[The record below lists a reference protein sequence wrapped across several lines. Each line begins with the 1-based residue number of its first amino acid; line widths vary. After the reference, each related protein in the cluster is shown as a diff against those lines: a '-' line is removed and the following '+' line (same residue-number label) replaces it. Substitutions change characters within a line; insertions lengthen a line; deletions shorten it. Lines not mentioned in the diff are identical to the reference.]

1 MKNYGIIVL
10 TNGGNMRQE
19 KAHKIKLLKLWEI
32 LKRETDSEHRLSTR
46 ELLDKLAGEGIE
58 CDRRTL
64 YDDIKVLNEYGYEIM
79 QDRSR
84 ANLYYVEDRN
94 FDIPELKILI
104 DSVEASS
111 FITKKKS
118 RELISKIASLGG
130 SHRAELLKKYSIE
143 YNTKKH
149 NNENIYYSVMA
160 IGEAIDKKRKIRFQ
174 YYDTDVLKNKVLRK
188 DGNYYIVNP
197 CCMVYDNNNYYL
209 VCYDDKHR
217 QLSHY
222 RIDRMLN
229 AEVCTDKIDN
239 YPNLKNS
246 DIRNHIN
253 QLFGMY
259 TGEKTKVKI
268 RADNSLVDVVQDKFG
283 DVNSFKYDNDN
294 FVFYADVQ
302 LSPMFYSWCFSLGSK
317 IAIIEPASAVES
329 YRERLRVAF
338 ESIKE

>member
-1 MKNYGIIVL
+1 
-10 TNGGNMRQE
+10 MRQE

-46 ELLDKLAGEGIE
+46 ELLDKLASEGIE

-118 RELISKIASLGG
+118 RELISKIAALGG

>member
-1 MKNYGIIVL
+1 
-10 TNGGNMRQE
+10 MRQE
-19 KAHKIKLLKLWEI
+19 KAHKIKLLKLWEF

-46 ELLDKLAGEGIE
+46 ELLDKLASEGIE

-338 ESIKE
+338 ESIK

>member
-1 MKNYGIIVL
+1 
-10 TNGGNMRQE
+10 MRQE
-19 KAHKIKLLKLWEI
+19 KAHKIKLLKLWEF

-46 ELLDKLAGEGIE
+46 ELLDKLASEGIE

-174 YYDTDVLKNKVLRK
+174 YYDTDVLKHKVLRK

>member
-1 MKNYGIIVL
+1 
-10 TNGGNMRQE
+10 MRQE
-19 KAHKIKLLKLWEI
+19 RAHKIKLLKLWEI

-46 ELLDKLAGEGIE
+46 ELLDKLASVGIE

-79 QDRSR
+79 QDRSK

-104 DSVEASS
+104 DAVEASS
-111 FITKKKS
+111 FFTKKKS

-149 NNENIYYSVMA
+149 SNERIYYTVTE

-174 YYDTDVLKNKVLRK
+174 YYDTDVLKHKVLRK
-188 DGNYYIVNP
+188 DGKYYIVNP

-229 AEVCTDKIDN
+229 VEACTEKIDT
-239 YPNLKNS
+239 YPNLNNS

-259 TGEKTKVKI
+259 AGEKTIVKI

-283 DVNSFKYDNDN
+283 DVNSLKYDNDN

-329 YRERLRVAF
+329 YRERLSVAL
-338 ESIKE
+338 ESIKD

>member
-1 MKNYGIIVL
+1 
-10 TNGGNMRQE
+10 MRQE
-19 KAHKIKLLKLWEI
+19 KAHKIKLLKLWEF

-46 ELLDKLAGEGIE
+46 ELLDKLASEGIE

-174 YYDTDVLKNKVLRK
+174 YYDTDVLKHKVLRK

-197 CCMVYDNNNYYL
+197 CYMVYDNNNYYL

>member
-1 MKNYGIIVL
+1 
-10 TNGGNMRQE
+10 MRQE
-19 KAHKIKLLKLWEI
+19 KAHKIKLLKLWEF

-46 ELLDKLAGEGIE
+46 ELLDKLASEGIE

-174 YYDTDVLKNKVLRK
+174 YYDTDVLKHKVLRK

-217 QLSHY
+217 KLSHY

>member
-1 MKNYGIIVL
+1 
-10 TNGGNMRQE
+10 MRQE
-19 KAHKIKLLKLWEI
+19 KAHKIKLLKLWEF

-46 ELLDKLAGEGIE
+46 ELLDKLASEGIE

>member
-1 MKNYGIIVL
+1 
-10 TNGGNMRQE
+10 MRQE
-19 KAHKIKLLKLWEI
+19 RAHKIKLLKLWEI

-46 ELLDKLAGEGIE
+46 ELLDKLASVGIE

-79 QDRSR
+79 QDRSK
-84 ANLYYVEDRN
+84 ANLYYVEDRS

-104 DSVEASS
+104 DAVEASS
-111 FITKKKS
+111 FFTKKKS
-118 RELISKIASLGG
+118 RELISKIAALGG

-149 NNENIYYSVMA
+149 SNERIYYTVTE

-174 YYDTDVLKNKVLRK
+174 YYDTDVLKHKVLRK
-188 DGNYYIVNP
+188 DGKYYIVNP

-229 AEVCTDKIDN
+229 VEACTEKIDT
-239 YPNLKNS
+239 YPNLNNS

-259 TGEKTKVKI
+259 AGEKTTVKI
-268 RADNSLVDVVQDKFG
+268 RASKSLVDAVLDKFG
-283 DVNSFKYDNDN
+283 EKVNMLEYDSDN

-329 YRERLRVAF
+329 YRERLSVALD
-338 ESIKE
+338 SIKE

>member
-1 MKNYGIIVL
+1 
-10 TNGGNMRQE
+10 MRQE
-19 KAHKIKLLKLWEI
+19 KAHKIKLLKLWEF

-46 ELLDKLAGEGIE
+46 ELLDKLASEGIE

-188 DGNYYIVNP
+188 DGNYYLVNP

-268 RADNSLVDVVQDKFG
+268 RAGNSLVDVVQDKFG

>member
-1 MKNYGIIVL
+1 
-10 TNGGNMRQE
+10 MRQE

-46 ELLDKLAGEGIE
+46 ELLDKLANEGIE

-79 QDRSR
+79 QDRNR
-84 ANLYYVEDRN
+84 ANLYYVEDRS
-94 FDIPELKILI
+94 FDIPELKIMI
-104 DSVEASS
+104 DAVEASS

-118 RELISKIASLGG
+118 KLLISKVAALGG
-130 SHRAELLKKYSIE
+130 SHRAHLLKKNSIE
-143 YNTKKH
+143 YNAKKH
-149 NNENIYYSVMA
+149 SNETIYYTVMA
-160 IGEAIDKKRKIRFQ
+160 IDEAIEKKRKIKFQ
-174 YYDTDVLKNKVLRK
+174 YYDTDVAKKKVLRK
-188 DGNYYIVNP
+188 AGEYYEVNP

-217 QLSHY
+217 HPSHY

-229 AEVCTDKIDN
+229 VSVSADKIN
-239 YPNLKNS
+239 SYPNLNNS

-253 QLFGMY
+253 QVFGMY
-259 TGEKTKVKI
+259 TGEKTTVKI
-268 RADNSLVDVVQDKFG
+268 RADKSLVDAVQDKFG
-283 DVNSFKYDNDN
+283 EKVNILQYDDDS

-317 IAIIEPASAVES
+317 ISILEPSSAVES
-329 YRERLRVAF
+329 YKLKLSEALN
-338 ESIKE
+338 SINE

>member
-1 MKNYGIIVL
+1 
-10 TNGGNMRQE
+10 MRQE

-149 NNENIYYSVMA
+149 KNENIYYSVMA

-229 AEVCTDKIDN
+229 TEVCTDKIDN